1 MKHTI
6 HIILF
11 FVGCLCA
18 QAQPAVDEVIRSV
31 ESNNT
36 TLNAI
41 RKQLDA
47 RMIENRTGIFPH
59 GPDMEYAYFWSEP
72 RAIGPKQNIALK
84 QSFAF
89 PTVYRQ
95 QGRIA
100 NARNEQQ
107 AAEYQQYRIDILTE
121 ARLVCNELIYTNA
134 MLSEAEKRLGHA
146 NTLMRA
152 YDLMLETGET
162 NRIEHNK
169 VQLYQI
175 SATRQVK
182 LLTIEQEHLLSELQR
197 LNGGEPVDFTIAVFS
212 HPALPPDFEEWFAM
226 SADDNP
232 VIAWMAQEKE
242 IREKQ
247 VALSRARN
255 LPGFS
260 AGYVSETLAHE
271 QFHGWA
277 VGISIPLWE
286 NKNRVK
292 LARANVFAMQEAIS
306 DQTLQ
311 LYNQLRSSYQMAEGL
326 MQTAGE
332 YRIRLEQTG
341 HEALLEKAR
350 ESGEISLIT
359 YLQELNH
366 FYQGIDQLLATER
379 DLGRSLA
386 ELYRFS
392 Q

>member
-6 HIILF
+6 HIFLF
-11 FVGCLCA
+11 FVGCFCA

-36 TLNAI
+36 TLSAI

-47 RMIENRTGIFPH
+47 QMIENRTGIFPH

-89 PTVYRQ
+89 PSVYRHQ
-95 QGRIA
+95 SRIA
-100 NARNEQQ
+100 NARNDQL
-107 AAEYQQYRIDILTE
+107 AAEYQQYRVDILTE

-134 MLSEAEKRLGHA
+134 MLLEAERRLDHA
-146 NTLMRA
+146 NTLLRA
-152 YDLMLETGET
+152 YDLMLEKGET
-162 NRIEHNK
+162 NQIEHNK
-169 VQLYQI
+169 VQLNQI
-175 SATRQVK
+175 SAARQAD
-182 LLTIEQEHLLSELQR
+182 LFAIEQEHLLAELQR
-197 LNGGEPVDFTIAVFS
+197 LNGGQPVDFVDSVFS
-212 HPALPPDFEEWFAM
+212 HPDLPPNFEEWFAR
-226 SADDNP
+226 STDENP
-232 VIAWMAQEKE
+232 VIAWLSQEKE

-255 LPGFS
+255 LPGLS

-286 NKNRVK
+286 NKNTVK
-292 LARANVFAMQEAIS
+292 LARANVYAAQELLS
-306 DQTLQ
+306 DQKLQ
-311 LYNQLRSSYQMAEGL
+311 IYNQLRSSYLIAEGL
-326 MQTAGE
+326 LQTAGD
-332 YRIRLEQTG
+332 YRTRLEQSN
-341 HEALLEKAR
+341 HEALLERAR
-350 ESGEISLIT
+350 ESNEISLIT
-359 YLQELNH
+359 YLQELTY
-366 FYQGIDQLLATER
+366 FYQGIDQLMATER
-379 DLGRSLA
+379 DLGRTLT
-386 ELYRFS
+386 ELYRFN